1 MNRKN
6 TFFRSVCF
14 ISVTSLGGFLISLTD
29 LSIGWMIGTFL
40 AAALLSFWRPSVLR
54 GNGNQKG
61 MPKYWLNMGQFIL
74 GIHLGQKLNL
84 TFLHVFK
91 ENWLAIILM
100 LLLSIIFSLL
110 SGLVLWKYSNTDMM
124 TSFFG
129 TAPGGLSAM
138 PGIAEEAGANTAVV
152 SIIQTMRVFLVIL
165 MIPFFASLSASASG
179 NSANHVPI
187 PVLID
192 PVFKIGM
199 LLWTFALIGFAYA
212 GYRLIKYLRFPA
224 PWLIGSMVGVAIAQS
239 LGSFIIGSDIIPW
252 WPPEV
257 IILSQIMIA
266 ASIGSRFQ
274 KSMFIGLK
282 RTIMVSFFSTIGLIF
297 SMVICAILVA
307 KITKISLIT
316 SILAFA
322 PGGIAEMTTTSVV
335 LHGDSTFVVAV
346 QVLRI
351 LIICVILPQFFRLL
365 NYLEQK
371 KHFLSRSAGQSP
383 TTLKH

>member
-14 ISVTSLGGFLISLTD
+14 ISVSSLGGFLISLTD

-40 AAALLSFWRPSVLR
+40 AATFLSFWRPSVLR
-54 GNGNQKG
+54 GNENQKG
-61 MPKYWLNMGQFIL
+61 MPKYWLYLGQFIL

-84 TFLHVFK
+84 TFLQVFK

-110 SGLVLWKYSNTDMM
+110 SGLVLWKYSNTEMM

-165 MIPFFASLSASASG
+165 MIPLFASFSASASG
-179 NSANHVPI
+179 NSANHVPL
-187 PVLID
+187 PVLTD
-192 PVFKIGM
+192 PEFKIGM

-212 GYRLIKYLRFPA
+212 GYRLIKYLRIPA

-239 LGSFIIGSDIIPW
+239 LGSFFIGSDIISW
-252 WPPEV
+252 WPHEV
-257 IILSQIMIA
+257 IILSQIIIA

-282 RTIMVSFFSTIGLIF
+282 RTIMVSFLSTVGLIF

-307 KITKISLIT
+307 KITEISLIT

-371 KHFLSRSAGQSP
+371 KHFLSKTSV
-383 TTLKH
+383 

>member
-14 ISVTSLGGFLISLTD
+14 ISVSSLGGFLISLTD

-40 AAALLSFWRPSVLR
+40 AATFLSFWRPSVLR
-54 GNGNQKG
+54 GNENQKG
-61 MPKYWLNMGQFIL
+61 MPKYWLYLGQFIL

-84 TFLHVFK
+84 TFLQVFK

-110 SGLVLWKYSNTDMM
+110 SGLVLWKYSNTEMM

-165 MIPFFASLSASASG
+165 MIPLFASFSASASG
-179 NSANHVPI
+179 NSANHVPL
-187 PVLID
+187 PVLTD
-192 PVFKIGM
+192 PEFKIGM

-212 GYRLIKYLRFPA
+212 GYRLIKYLRIPA

-239 LGSFIIGSDIIPW
+239 LGSFFIGSDIISW
-252 WPPEV
+252 WPHEV
-257 IILSQIMIA
+257 IILSQIIIA

-282 RTIMVSFFSTIGLIF
+282 RTIMVSFLSTVGLIF

-365 NYLEQK
+365 NYLEKK
-371 KHFLSRSAGQSP
+371 KHFLYKPSA
-383 TTLKH
+383 

>member
-6 TFFRSVCF
+6 TFIRSVCF
-14 ISVTSLGGFLISLTD
+14 ISVSSLGGFLISLTD

-40 AAALLSFWRPSVLR
+40 AAAFLSYWRPSILR

-61 MPKYWLNMGQFIL
+61 MPKYWLYMGQFIL

-165 MIPFFASLSASASG
+165 MIPLVASFSASTNG

-187 PVLID
+187 SVLTD
-192 PVFKIGM
+192 PEFKIGM

-212 GYRLIKYLRFPA
+212 GYRLIKYLRVPA

-239 LGSFIIGSDIIPW
+239 LGSFFIGSDIISW
-252 WPPEV
+252 WPHEV

-282 RTIMVSFFSTIGLIF
+282 RTIMVSFLSTVGLIF
-297 SMVICAILVA
+297 SMVICAILVVR
-307 KITKISLIT
+307 ITEISLIT

-371 KHFLSRSAGQSP
+371 KHFLSKTSA
-383 TTLKH
+383 

>member
-14 ISVTSLGGFLISLTD
+14 ISVSSLGGFLISLTD

-40 AAALLSFWRPSVLR
+40 AATFLSFWRPSVLR
-54 GNGNQKG
+54 GNENQKG
-61 MPKYWLNMGQFIL
+61 MPKYWLYLGQFIL

-84 TFLHVFK
+84 TFLQVFK

-110 SGLVLWKYSNTDMM
+110 SGLVLWKYSNTEMM

-165 MIPFFASLSASASG
+165 MIPLFASFSASASG
-179 NSANHVPI
+179 NSANHVPL
-187 PVLID
+187 PVLTD
-192 PVFKIGM
+192 PEFKIGM

-212 GYRLIKYLRFPA
+212 GYRLIKYLRIPA

-239 LGSFIIGSDIIPW
+239 LGSFFIGSDIISW
-252 WPPEV
+252 WPHEV
-257 IILSQIMIA
+257 IILSQIIIA

-282 RTIMVSFFSTIGLIF
+282 RTIMVSFLSTVGLIF

-307 KITKISLIT
+307 KITEISLIT

-365 NYLEQK
+365 NYLEKK
-371 KHFLSRSAGQSP
+371 KHFLYKPSA
-383 TTLKH
+383 

>member
-1 MNRKN
+1 MNGKN

-14 ISVTSLGGFLISLTD
+14 ILISSLGGFLISLTD

-40 AAALLSFWRPSVLR
+40 AAAFISFWKPSFLR
-54 GNGNQKG
+54 GNENQKG
-61 MPKYWLNMGQFIL
+61 MPKYWLFMGQFIL
-74 GIHLGQKLNL
+74 GIHLGQKINL

-100 LLLSIIFSLL
+100 LLLSIILSLL
-110 SGLVLWKYSNTDMM
+110 SGLVLWKYSHTDMM

-165 MIPFFASLSASASG
+165 MIPLIASFSASHSG
-179 NSANHVPI
+179 NSANPVPL
-187 PVLID
+187 PVPAD
-192 PVFKIGM
+192 PEFKIGM
-199 LLWTFALIGFAYA
+199 LLWTFAFIAFAYV

-239 LGSFIIGSDIIPW
+239 LGSFMIGGDIVSW
-252 WPPEV
+252 WPHEV

-282 RTIMVSFFSTIGLIF
+282 RTIVVSFLSTIGLIF
-297 SMVICAILVA
+297 SMFICAVLVA
-307 KITKISLIT
+307 KITGISLIT

-371 KHFLSRSAGQSP
+371 KHFLSKTSV
-383 TTLKH
+383 

>member
-1 MNRKN
+1 MNGKN
-6 TFFRSVCF
+6 TFLLSVCF
-14 ISVTSLGGFLISLTD
+14 ILISSLGGFLISLTG

-40 AAALLSFWRPSVLR
+40 AAAFLSFWRPSFLK
-54 GNGNQKG
+54 GKENQKG
-61 MPKYWLNMGQFIL
+61 MPKYWLFMGQFIL
-74 GIHLGQKLNL
+74 GIHLGQKINL

-165 MIPFFASLSASASG
+165 MIPLITSISASHSG
-179 NSANHVPI
+179 NSANHASL
-187 PVLID
+187 PVLAD
-192 PVFKIGM
+192 PGFKIEM
-199 LLWTFALIGFAYA
+199 LLWTFVFMGFAYA
-212 GYRLIKYLRFPA
+212 GYWLIKFLRFPA
-224 PWLIGSMVGVAIAQS
+224 PWLIGSMVGVAIGQS
-239 LGSFIIGSDIIPW
+239 LASFMIGSDIVSW
-252 WPPEV
+252 WPHEV

-282 RTIMVSFFSTIGLIF
+282 RTIIVSFLSTVGLIF
-297 SMVICAILVA
+297 SMFMCAVLVA
-307 KITKISLIT
+307 KITGISLIT

-371 KHFLSRSAGQSP
+371 KHFLSNTSV
-383 TTLKH
+383 

>member
-1 MNRKN
+1 MQGGLFMNRKN

-14 ISVTSLGGFLISLTD
+14 ISVSSLGGFLISLTD

-40 AAALLSFWRPSVLR
+40 AASFLSFWRPSVLR

-61 MPKYWLNMGQFIL
+61 MPKYWLYLGQFIL

-165 MIPFFASLSASASG
+165 MIPLIASLSASASG

-187 PVLID
+187 PVLTD
-192 PVFKIGM
+192 PEFKIGM

-239 LGSFIIGSDIIPW
+239 LSSFFIGSDIISW
-252 WPPEV
+252 WPHEV

-282 RTIMVSFFSTIGLIF
+282 RTIMVSFFSTVGLIF
-297 SMVICAILVA
+297 SMFICAILVA
-307 KITKISLIT
+307 KITDISLIT

-371 KHFLSRSAGQSP
+371 KHFLSKTSA
-383 TTLKH
+383 

>member
-1 MNRKN
+1 MQGGLSMIRKN

-14 ISVTSLGGFLISLTD
+14 ISVSSVGGFLISLTN

-40 AAALLSFWRPSVLR
+40 AAAFLSFWRPTVLG

-61 MPKYWLNMGQFIL
+61 IPKYWLFMGQFIL
-74 GIHLGQKLNL
+74 GIHLGQKINL

-165 MIPFFASLSASASG
+165 MIPLVASLSASANG

-187 PVLID
+187 PVLTD
-192 PVFKIGM
+192 PEFKIGM

-224 PWLIGSMVGVAIAQS
+224 PWLIGSMVGVAVAQS
-239 LGSFIIGSDIIPW
+239 LGSFFIGSDIIPW
-252 WPPEV
+252 WPHEV

-282 RTIMVSFFSTIGLIF
+282 RTIMVSFLSTVGLIF

-307 KITKISLIT
+307 KITEISLIT

-371 KHFLSRSAGQSP
+371 KHFLSKTSA
-383 TTLKH
+383 